1 MHRRYIGFFLLG
13 LIGLSG
19 ARAAELTAPQQ
30 SIHDAATEL
39 RAALNEN
46 TVQLMDDPNYIHRI
60 ANQVLMPL
68 VDMNKVSSLVLGR
81 NWRKADTAQKQAF
94 SREFQQLLVRTYATA
109 MREMGDWQI
118 RFPPLRIK
126 PGDKR
131 LLVKS
136 QLLRDGAKPAAID
149 YSMYLKDGQ
158 WLTYDVKVEG
168 ISLVTNYRANFNRV
182 VRQKGID
189 GLIAQIRA
197 LNEEKRGKSDGRMT
211 AGAGE
216 SL

>member
-1 MHRRYIGFFLLG
+1 MHRRYIGFFLLA
-13 LIGLSG
+13 LIWMSG
-19 ARAAELTAPQQ
+19 VRAAELAAPQQ
-30 SIHDAATEL
+30 SIHDAATAL
-39 RAALNEN
+39 RAALDKNA
-46 TVQLMDDPNYIHRI
+46 VQLMDDPEYVHRI

-81 NWRKADTAQKQAF
+81 NWRKADKAQKQAF
-94 SREFQQLLVRTYATA
+94 STEFQQLLVRTYATA
-109 MREMGDWQI
+109 VREMGDWEI

-126 PGDKR
+126 PDDKR
-131 LLVKS
+131 LLIKS

-168 ISLVTNYRANFNRV
+168 ISLVTNYRANFRRV

-197 LNEEKRGKSDGRMT
+197 LNEKKRRKGDGQMAGGKR
-211 AGAGE
+211 
-216 SL
+216 